1 MTSHA
6 HFSVIHED
14 AHLLVLDK
22 PANLLS
28 VPGRGADRQDCL
40 ARRVQTIWPEALI
53 VHRLDM
59 ATSGLLVMARSAAVH
74 RSLSMAFAARQ
85 VHKRYVAVVEGVL
98 PQTALDAEGWST
110 IDAPLIVDWPHRPRS
125 KIDPVLGKPSLT
137 RWRVL
142 PADAA
147 VHSGMLTPDWHRP
160 DDTHTVLELAPVTG
174 RSHQLRVHLQS
185 LGHPIAGDTLYGS
198 PENQAMAPRLLLHAC
213 MLELVHPCTGA
224 HMRWDCPTNFAVP
237 TRNPCPSEGE
247 ISP

>member
-1 MTSHA
+1 
-6 HFSVIHED
+6 
-14 AHLLVLDK
+14 
-22 PANLLS
+22 
-28 VPGRGADRQDCL
+28 
-40 ARRVQTIWPEALI
+40 
-53 VHRLDM
+53 
-59 ATSGLLVMARSAAVH
+59 
-74 RSLSMAFAARQ
+74 MAFAARQ
-85 VHKRYVAVVEGVL
+85 VHKRYVAVVEGML

-147 VHSGMLTPDWHRP
+147 AHSGMLTPDWHRP

-237 TRNPCPSEGE
+237 ARNPCPSEGE